1 MGRGRKPDEW
11 YKSQD
16 CEKALELIEKGYSVS
31 RVAEMLGVGKPKIN
45 YAKRLYGVKS
55 VRGFTTS
62 GINYNDIRFA
72 EHKQANITQDYNK
85 RRKQESESRLAFLLL
100 DKGFFYIGGYD
111 GLHGKSDV
119 KLSCL
124 VCGGTFT
131 RHDCVSLFKANQI
144 QCPYCTAKIKEQK
157 ERAQEE
163 KRRAKEERRLNLK
176 LKAERE
182 EQEKL
187 NTEQVCKWCGKT
199 FTLAEYREREHT
211 NHCQFTAYCSSD
223 CREKG
228 NRQALKEWNKENKYK
243 ARHKERAIKYGCEY
257 ENGVTLKRLIKRDG
271 LRCAICGGMCDLN
284 DRSYGNGNGPLYP
297 SIDHIKPMS
306 KQGGHTWDNV
316 QIAHI
321 ICNARKSA
329 KTEEKYGNAL

>member
-11 YKSQD
+11 YKSEE
-16 CEKALELIEKGYSVS
+16 CERVVKLAKEGYSEGRIAEIVGIKKS
-31 RVAEMLGVGKPKIN
+31 RVM
-45 YAKRLYGVKS
+45 YAKRLFGIKGVRK
-55 VRGFTTS
+55 FTTS
-62 GINYNDIRFA
+62 GITYNDSLLA
-72 EHKQANITQDYNK
+72 KHEHSNSGNEK
-85 RRKQESESRLAFLLL
+85 RKQESESQLAFLLL
-100 DKGFFYIGGYD
+100 DKGFFYVGGYD

-144 QCPYCTAKIKEQK
+144 QCPYCTAKVKEQEEQ
-157 ERAQEE
+157 EREE
-163 KRRAKEERRLNLK
+163 KRRTKEERQLNLK
-176 LKAERE
+176 LEAERE

-187 NTEQVCKWCGKT
+187 NAEQVCKWCGKT

-228 NRQALKEWNKENKYK
+228 NRQALREWNKEHKYN
-243 ARHKERAIKYGCEY
+243 ARHKKRAIKYGCEY
-257 ENGVTLKRLIKRDG
+257 ENGVTLKKLIKRDG